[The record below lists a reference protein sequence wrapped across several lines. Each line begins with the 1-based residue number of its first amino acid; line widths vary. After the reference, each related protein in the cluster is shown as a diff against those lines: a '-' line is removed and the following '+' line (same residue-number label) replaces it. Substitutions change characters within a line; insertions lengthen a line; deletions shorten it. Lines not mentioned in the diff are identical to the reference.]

1 MSQLNGR
8 VALITGCGPSM
19 GASIAQ
25 TFASRGAAVVCNNLY
40 PDVAEEVANAVRAQ
54 GGRAVAAPGDVTD
67 PDAVQNVLTIAERE
81 FGPVDILVC
90 NPTTPGKHNLFET
103 SLEEFRRITDVVL
116 TGSFLCSK
124 AVAQRLVELHKPGAI
139 VLVASTSG
147 HRGRPDALAYCS
159 AKGGTLNMVRAMAT
173 DLAPYKIRV
182 NSATP
187 TKTGPKHPNWDE
199 IPLGRLGEPDDIA
212 KAIAFLVSDDAAFI
226 TGEDLRVDGGAL
238 ATWGVYNRA
247 QISG

>member
-1 MSQLNGR
+1 MNELAGK

-19 GASIAQ
+19 GQAVAQ
-25 TFASRGAAVVCNNLY
+25 TFAARGAAVVCNNLY
-40 PDVAEEVANAVRAQ
+40 PEVAQQVVDAVTSQ

-67 PDAVQNVLTIAERE
+67 PDAVASFLAIAERT
-81 FGPVDILVC
+81 FGPVDTLVC
-90 NPTTPGKHNLFET
+90 NPTTPGKNSLFNT
-103 SLEEFRRITDVVL
+103 SLEEFRRIIDVVL

-124 AVAQRLVELHKPGAI
+124 AVAQRLVELNQPGSI

-147 HRGRPDALAYCS
+147 HRGRPDALAYCA

-187 TKTGPKHPNWDE
+187 TKTGPKHRSWDE
-199 IPLGRLGEPDDIA
+199 IPMGRLGEPADIA
-212 KAIAFLVSDDAAFI
+212 KAIAFLVSDDAGFI
-226 TGEDLRVDGGAL
+226 TGEDIRVDGGAL
-238 ATWGVYNRA
+238 ATWGTGRGLV
-247 QISG
+247 

>member
-1 MSQLNGR
+1 MDELKDR
-8 VALITGCGPSM
+8 VALVTGAGPSM
-19 GASIAQ
+19 GQAIAQ
-25 TFASRGAAVVCNNLY
+25 TLAAKGAAVVCNNLY
-40 PDVAEEVANAVRAQ
+40 AEVAQEVAAAVQ
-54 GGRAVAAPGDVTD
+54 SSGGRAVAAPGDVTD
-67 PDAVQNVLTIAERE
+67 PEAVASFLKIAESA

-90 NPTTPGKHNLFET
+90 NPTTPGKHGLLET
-103 SLEEFRRITDVVL
+103 SVEEFRRIIDVVL

-124 AVAQRLVELHKPGAI
+124 AVAARLVELNKPGAI

-187 TKTGPKHPNWDE
+187 TKTGPKHEGWGE
-199 IPLGRLGEPDDIA
+199 IPLGRLGEPHDIA

-238 ATWGVYNRA
+238 ATWGVGGRL
-247 QISG
+247 